1 MKRVMPAGY
10 SSLQILL
17 HWLIAAMVLFLLV
30 FGESMKDS
38 MRATREGNSLGAG
51 DELLADAHYWVGLAV
66 LALAV
71 LRVLLRLKQ
80 GRSAPAEGGSPLAS
94 RIAATMHLLFYV
106 LLIVVPATGLL
117 AFYVSSDFGEIHEIG
132 KPVFIVL
139 ILAHA
144 VAALLHQFWMKDGTL
159 RRMLVPGR

>member
-1 MKRVMPAGY
+1 
-10 SSLQILL
+10 
-17 HWLIAAMVLFLLV
+17 MVLFLLV

-80 GRSAPAEGGSPLAS
+80 GRPAPVERGSS
-94 RIAATMHLLFYV
+94 FVFRIAAAMHLLFYV